1 MPVATPFTSFGSI
14 SDTNPSAALFTG
26 FPYCAPALL
35 VDSESG
41 TYWTSL
47 SGWSKD
53 NEPVGD
59 AAKAASIAESQRLA
73 MALFWNS
80 YELKGEASHDAEF
93 YGPVSVTDSGPLIT
107 EPKDRACV
115 ENIDD
120 FPEQNTTDANNDA
133 TAEISFKIKIVRL
146 FLYVE
151 GGEDQFVGYGV
162 DEYTGDL
169 AYLRSDIFAMAE
181 ETDDSGWIEGSVSL
195 GSVFYDSFIVF
206 SDIDYTTISNGVG
219 DFHFVCFV
227 IGDGASAANR
237 TASNADTTVQI
248 DGFDFYTYPT

>member
-14 SDTNPSAALFTG
+14 SFTNPSAALFTG

-169 AYLRSDIFAMAE
+169 AYLRSDIFAIAE
-181 ETDDSGWIEGSVSL
+181 QLGDFGGLAGSVAL
-195 GSVFYDSFIVF
+195 GSAFYDSFIEF
-206 SDIDYTTISNGVG
+206 SDIDYTTISNVVG

-227 IGDGASAANR
+227 NGDGASAANR

-248 DGFDFYTYPT
+248 DGFDFYTYPA